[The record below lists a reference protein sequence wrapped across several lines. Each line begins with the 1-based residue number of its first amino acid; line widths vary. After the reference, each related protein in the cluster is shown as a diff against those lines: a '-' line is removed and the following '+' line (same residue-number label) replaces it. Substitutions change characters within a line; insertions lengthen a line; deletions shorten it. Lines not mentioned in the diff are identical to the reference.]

1 MQKSNVHVVI
11 KTSIPKHLERKFKTV
26 NILKSLQMNLQVYCF
41 ILRQKLEA
49 DKSLCTYLL

>member
-49 DKSLCTYLL
+49 DKSLFTYLL